1 MDLFFG
7 GTGNHGKTKVL
18 DRSAIYFRVVGM
30 IYGGFYFRGVTAIGK
45 TGVLG
50 EIQSCWNFY
59 TEGL

>member
-50 EIQSCWNFY
+50 EIQSC
-59 TEGL
+59 

>member
-30 IYGGFYFRGVTAIGK
+30 IYGGGFIFVVLQQLGK
-45 TGVLG
+45 LK
-50 EIQSCWNFY
+50 Y
-59 TEGL
+59 